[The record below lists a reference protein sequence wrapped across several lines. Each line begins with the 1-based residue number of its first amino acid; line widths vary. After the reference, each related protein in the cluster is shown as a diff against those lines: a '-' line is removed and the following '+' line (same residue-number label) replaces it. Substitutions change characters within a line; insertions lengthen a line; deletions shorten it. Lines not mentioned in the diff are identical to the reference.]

1 MTVRAVTY
9 LFVAFLSAATALAA
23 ISTDV
28 NAAEVIQIPGLKAGE
43 AIVRMPGIEG
53 GSSQAPSAVGVRGAD
68 GLVRPITLADG
79 TLAIAGHGAVPA
91 ATGLRPADI
100 LVDGEVTYGRADIA
114 RAWLTDPTER
124 YRHGVLGDAIEA
136 GGLALEG
143 SDGRIARYKLDAG
156 SVFEDRRVR
165 LLDLDGDGRDE
176 AIVVQSYLDA
186 GAALAVFGL
195 DGSNVAFLS
204 EVPAIGR
211 ANRWLNPVGAADF
224 DGDGQTEVAFVETPH
239 IGGRLR
245 LFEFRDRKLHEDH
258 AAHGFSNHAIGSR
271 EQSQAAVHDWT
282 GDGVPDIAVP
292 DARRSTIRFITFA
305 GGDFREFDAVVHR
318 QPIVTAVRP
327 AVLDTSG
334 TVYPVYGLAD
344 GALVAVRPK

>member
-1 MTVRAVTY
+1 MMVRAAAC
-9 LFVAFLSAATALAA
+9 LFVALLSAGAALTA
-23 ISTDV
+23 ISTGV
-28 NAAEVIQIPGLKAGE
+28 NAAEVLRVPGLLADD
-43 AIVRMPGIEG
+43 AIVRIPGIEG

-79 TLAIAGHGAVPA
+79 TLAIANHGTMPTV
-91 ATGLRPADI
+91 TDSRPADI
-100 LVDGEVTYGRADIA
+100 LVDGEVTYGRANIA

-165 LLDLDGDGRDE
+165 LIDLDGDGRDE

-224 DGDGQTEVAFVETPH
+224 DGDGQTEVALVETPH

-245 LFEFRDRKLHEDH
+245 LYEFRDRRLHEDH
-258 AAHGFSNHAIGSR
+258 AASGFSNHAIGSR

-292 DARRSTIRFITFA
+292 DARRSTMRFVTFA
-305 GGDFREFDAVVHR
+305 DGEFREFDTVAHR
-318 QPIVTAVRP
+318 QPIVTAVRTALLDSSG
-327 AVLDTSG
+327 AVYL
-334 TVYPVYGLAD
+334 VYGLAD
-344 GALVAVRPK
+344 GTLVAVRPK